1 MATTAKPRDHLPLQ
15 PHVLQI
21 LLSLTQ
27 REMHGYSLIKEIDA
41 RTEGEM
47 VLGTSTL
54 YAAIKRMV
62 KAGLLEETQRPA
74 DSDSEDGRRRYY
86 RATPLGHEVAREEA
100 LRIRRLDGMLA
111 GTSLLGDAASEKTG
125 V

>member
-1 MATTAKPRDHLPLQ
+1 MSTTANPKHHLPLQ
-15 PHVLQI
+15 SHVLQI
-21 LLSLTQ
+21 LLSLIQ
-27 REMHGYSLIKEIDA
+27 REMHGYSLIKDIGA

-62 KAGLLEETQRPA
+62 KAGLLEETDPPGDA
-74 DSDSEDGRRRYY
+74 ESEDGRRRYY
-86 RATPLGHEVAREEA
+86 RATAFGREVAREED
-100 LRIRRLDGMLA
+100 LRIRRLDEMLA

>member
-1 MATTAKPRDHLPLQ
+1 MATTANPKSHLPLQ
-15 PHVLQI
+15 PHVFQI
-21 LLSLTQ
+21 LLSLIQ
-27 REMHGYSLIKEIDA
+27 REMHGYSLIKDIGA

-62 KAGLLEETQRPA
+62 KADLLEEIQRSA

-86 RATPLGHEVAREEA
+86 RATPFGRGVAREEA
-100 LRIRRLDGMLA
+100 LRIRRLDDMLA
-111 GTSLLGDAASEKTG
+111 GTSLLGDAASERTG